1 MELLPAIVGLAVVD
15 SINPSALLATVA
27 LLLRGRRARPL
38 VAVYLVAV
46 LTTYFATGVVLIL
59 GFGLT
64 PRAVIESDA
73 AYLAQGV
80 LGAAMLAYALAAPG
94 RRRQRGSPE
103 PARLPTA
110 TRPVAFFA
118 VGMAVTVLEL
128 PTALPYLGAVGAVTR
143 ADLPV
148 TEWLPLLVLY
158 NLIFVLPPLLLAG
171 LLALGKR
178 ADVTLGRLRDRLGG
192 AAREGFLWLLGLIGF
207 FLLAD
212 ALGHFQIIG

>member
-1 MELLPAIVGLAVVD
+1 M
-15 SINPSALLATVA
+15 
-27 LLLRGRRARPL
+27 
-38 VAVYLVAV
+38 
-46 LTTYFATGVVLIL
+46 
-59 GFGLT
+59 
-64 PRAVIESDA
+64 
-73 AYLAQGV
+73 
-80 LGAAMLAYALAAPG
+80 
-94 RRRQRGSPE
+94 
-103 PARLPTA
+103 
-110 TRPVAFFA
+110 AFFA

-128 PTALPYLGAVGAVTR
+128 PTALPYLGAVGAVIR